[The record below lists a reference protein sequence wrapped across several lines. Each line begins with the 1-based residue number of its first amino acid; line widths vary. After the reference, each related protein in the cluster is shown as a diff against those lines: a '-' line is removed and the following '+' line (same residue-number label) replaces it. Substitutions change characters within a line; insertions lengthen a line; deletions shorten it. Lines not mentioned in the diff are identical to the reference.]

1 MPSSFLSRLT
11 LSALV
16 LLGVPQAS
24 IAQQRP
30 LTTEDPDVIGAGRML
45 VEAGVETGRDA
56 RYPLSGLAGNR
67 VSLPVGISFG
77 LGNVGELQIDT
88 GYQWMGIDSRSDA
101 PFAGAVSADRARTSD
116 VLDVTVGTKVRM
128 LSETPTRPSVGVRFA
143 TRLPNASNESGLG
156 LDTTDFFFSL
166 LVGKTVGPLRVVG
179 NAGLGILGDP
189 LAATAQKDQFVFGV
203 SVARALTKEVD
214 VVGEVAGRS
223 DWSKGTPPPGLESRA
238 ELRGAVRYTRGRS
251 RFDAGLLI
259 GLATESPSFGLTA
272 GVTIVGQ
279 AGKP

>member
-1 MPSSFLSRLT
+1 MPHSFRCRLVLSVL
-11 LSALV
+11 ALV
-16 LLGVPQAS
+16 GAPLAAA
-24 IAQQRP
+24 AQQRP
-30 LTTEDPDVIGAGRML
+30 LTTEDPEVIGAGRLM

-56 RYPLSGLAGNR
+56 RYPLSGLGGNR
-67 VSLPVGISFG
+67 VSFPVGVSFG

-88 GYQWMGIDSRSDA
+88 GYQWLGIDSRGDA
-101 PFAGAVSADRARTSD
+101 PFADAVSADRTRTSD
-116 VLDVTVGTKVRM
+116 VLDVTVGTKVRV
-128 LSETPTRPSVGVRFA
+128 LSETPTRPSVGLRFA

-189 LAATAQKDQFVFGV
+189 LVATAQKDQFVFGV
-203 SVARALTKEVD
+203 SVARALTKYVD

-223 DWSKGTPPPGLESRA
+223 DWSTGTPPPGLESRA

-251 RFDAGLLI
+251 RFDAGLL
-259 GLATESPSFGLTA
+259 LGLTTASPDFGIMA